1 MAVSTATE
9 SFLGKRIPRVDGPE
23 KVTGQARFGD
33 DLSLYGLLHVR
44 LVLGVHAHARI
55 TKIDDTA
62 ALAQPGVLAVITADD
77 LSALLKSPPTSRAR
91 EMLAVGETR
100 FSGQPVAAVVAET
113 EAAAEDA
120 VQLVDVEYDELPAVL
135 DPIQALSPDAP
146 AVWPDGVPGSKAVED
161 DRGDPALRSPNLADH
176 VAYDRGDV
184 EAGFREADVV
194 VERSYKTA
202 IVHQSYLEPH
212 TSTAMMDPLG
222 NLTVWSST
230 QGVFLPRQEIAR
242 ALGLPEHRVKVVA
255 PVLGGGFGGK
265 GILTQ
270 PLSAALAI
278 KYGRPVRV
286 IYTRMDELQAA
297 NPAPRMF
304 INLKIGAR
312 KDGTLTALDA
322 RLVVNSGLYN
332 GGPLANS
339 TLYSGAFYRFPS
351 LRIRGY
357 TVVTNT
363 MPSGAY
369 RAPGGPQTM
378 FSVESTMD
386 DLARELGMDPIELRL
401 KNASGEGDPMPN
413 GRPWPRIGLKQ
424 CLEQLRDHPAWKD
437 RERRP
442 NEGVGVAVGGLFGGL
457 QSAGAICRLET
468 DGSLSIIV
476 GSVDVS
482 GTNTGLVLMAAEAL
496 GIEPARIRVVNA
508 DTDSAPFA
516 GNAGGSKITL
526 TVGTAVVQAAGE
538 ARAQIMTIAGDQ
550 LEVSTDDL
558 EIAGGQVQ
566 VKGTP
571 ERSIGLD
578 RIAQLGTANMG
589 KYPPVFGQG
598 RSAVEERAPGI
609 AAHLAR
615 VRIDPDTHQPKVIGY
630 VAIQDVGKAVNPAGI
645 EDQIHGGVAQGIGWA
660 LYEGIVL
667 DEEGRVMTGSLLDYA
682 LPTADKVPP
691 IETIL
696 LEVPSRSGPF
706 GVRGVGEPPV
716 IPGAAAIG
724 NAIRDAAGV
733 RLTEIPMTAE
743 KVHRAI
749 TASPH
754 LHHPTS
760 DH

>member
-1 MAVSTATE
+1 MVVSEAAPTY
-9 SFLGKRIPRVDGPE
+9 LGTRIPRVDGPE
-23 KVTGQARFGD
+23 KVTGQMRYGD
-33 DLSLYGLLHVR
+33 DLPMYGLLHVR
-44 LVLGVHAHARI
+44 LVLGQYARARI
-55 TKIDDTA
+55 VKIDA
-62 ALAQPGVLAVITADD
+62 AEALKQPGVIAVITAQD
-77 LSALLKSPPTSRAR
+77 LASLLKSPPTSRAR

-100 FSGQPVAAVVAET
+100 FCGQPVAAVVAET

-120 VQLVDVEYDELPAVL
+120 IALVDVEYEDLPAVL
-135 DPIQALSPDAP
+135 DPLAALQPDAP
-146 AVWPDGVPGSKAVED
+146 AVWPDGVPGAKAVED
-161 DRGDPALRSPNLADH
+161 PGSDPALRSPNLADH

-184 EAGFREADVV
+184 EAGFAQADVV
-194 VERSYKTA
+194 VERSYRTS

-212 TSTAMMDPLG
+212 TSTALMDPLG

-230 QGVFLPRQEIAR
+230 QGVFTPRQEIAR
-242 ALGLPEHRVKVVA
+242 AVGLPEHRVKVMA
-255 PVLGGGFGGK
+255 PHLGGGFGGK

-270 PLSAALAI
+270 PLAAALAI

-304 INLKIGAR
+304 VTLKIGAR
-312 KDGTLTALDA
+312 HDGSLTALDA

-351 LRIRGY
+351 LKIRGY

-363 MPSGAY
+363 PPCGAY
-369 RAPGGPQTM
+369 RAPVGPQTM

-386 DLARELGMDPIELRL
+386 ELARALDMDPIELRL

-413 GRPWPRIGLKQ
+413 GRPWPRIGLRE
-424 CLEQLRDHPAWKD
+424 CLEKLRDHPAWKN
-437 RERRP
+437 RESRP
-442 NEGVGVAVGGLFGGL
+442 NEGVGVAIGGLFGGL
-457 QSAGAICRLET
+457 QSAAAICRLEA
-468 DGSLSIIV
+468 DGSLTIIV
-476 GSVDVS
+476 GSVDIS

-496 GIEPARIRVVNA
+496 GIPPQRIRVVNA

-538 ARAQIMTIAGDQ
+538 ARHQIMSIAADQ
-550 LEVSTDDL
+550 LEVAPEDL
-558 EIAGGQVQ
+558 ETADGRVQ
-566 VKGTP
+566 VRGTP
-571 ERSIGLD
+571 ERTLGLD
-578 RIAQLGTANMG
+578 KIGQLSMANGG

-615 VRIDPDTHQPKVIGY
+615 VHVDPDTHQPKVIGY
-630 VAIQDVGKAVNPAGI
+630 LAIQDVGKAVNPGGI
-645 EDQIHGGVAQGIGWA
+645 EEQIHGGVAQGIGWA

-667 DEEGRVMTGSLLDYA
+667 DDDGRVLTGSLLEYA
-682 LPTADKVPP
+682 LPTAEKVPP
-691 IETIL
+691 IETVL
-696 LEVPSRSGPF
+696 LEIPSRSGPF

-724 NAIRDAAGV
+724 NAIRDATGI
-733 RLTEIPMTAE
+733 RFTELPMSAE
-743 KVHRAI
+743 RIHRAM
-749 TASPH
+749 TQRAVETPSPAS
-754 LHHPTS
+754 
-760 DH
+760 

>member
-1 MAVSTATE
+1 
-9 SFLGKRIPRVDGPE
+9 VDGPE

-33 DLSLYGLLHVR
+33 DLAVYGLLHVR
-44 LVLGVHAHARI
+44 LVLGQYAHARI
-55 TKIDDTA
+55 VKIDGA
-62 ALAQPGVLAVITADD
+62 AAMKQPGVLAVITAED
-77 LSALLKSPPTSRAR
+77 LASLLKSPPTSRAR
-91 EMLAVGETR
+91 EMLAKGETR
-100 FSGQPVAAVVAET
+100 FCGQPVAAIVAET

-120 VQLVDVEYDELPAVL
+120 VQLVDVEYEELPAVL
-135 DPIQALSPDAP
+135 DPLDALSPDAP
-146 AVWPDGVPGSKAVED
+146 AVWPDGVPGAKAVED
-161 DRGDPALRSPNLADH
+161 AAADPALQSPNLADH
-176 VAYDRGDV
+176 VAYDRGNV
-184 EAGFREADVV
+184 EAGFAESDVV
-194 VERSYKTA
+194 VQRSYRTS

-212 TSTAMMDPLG
+212 TSTSMMDPLG

-230 QGVFLPRQEIAR
+230 QGVFLPRQEIAK
-242 ALGLPEHRVKVVA
+242 ALGLPEHRVKVIA

-278 KYGRPVRV
+278 KYNRPVRV

-304 INLKIGAR
+304 VDVKIGAK
-312 KDGTLTALDA
+312 KDGSLTALDA

-339 TLYSGAFYRFPS
+339 TLYSGAFYRYPN
-351 LRIRGY
+351 LKIRGY

-363 MPSGAY
+363 TPAGAY

-386 DLARELGMDPIELRL
+386 ELARELGIDPVELRL
-401 KNASGEGDPMPN
+401 KNASDEGDPMPN
-413 GRPWPRIGLKQ
+413 GRPWPKIGLRQ
-424 CLEQLRDHPAWKD
+424 CLEKLRDHPAWKD
-437 RERRP
+437 RAASPSQP
-442 NEGVGVAVGGLFGGL
+442 NEGVGVAIGGLFGGL

-468 DGSLSIIV
+468 DGSLSVIV

-496 GIEPARIRVVNA
+496 GIPPNRIRVVNA

-538 ARAQIMTIAGDQ
+538 ARSQIMTIAADQ
-550 LEVSTDDL
+550 LEVAADDL
-558 EIAGGQVQ
+558 EMADGKVQ
-566 VKGTP
+566 VAGTP

-578 RIAQLGTANMG
+578 RIAQLSTANMG

-598 RSAVEERAPGI
+598 RSSVEERAPGI

-630 VAIQDVGKAVNPAGI
+630 VAIQDVGRAVNPAGI

-660 LYEGIVL
+660 LYEGIVF
-667 DEEGRVMTGSLLDYA
+667 DEDGRVLTGSLLDYA
-682 LPTADKVPP
+682 LPTSDKVPP
-691 IETIL
+691 IETVL
-696 LEVPSRSGPF
+696 LEIPSRSGPF

-716 IPGAAAIG
+716 IPVAAAIG
-724 NAIRDAAGV
+724 NAIRDAVGV

-749 TASPH
+749 TTAQPSA
-754 LHHPTS
+754 
-760 DH
+760 